1 MLKEKETKLL
11 LSVSLFKLIIIFL
24 KSDLFPLEVFVV
36 SNDRRNMW
44 TKTKLT
50 LKYWFHNLKMH
61 FHSLIY

>member
-1 MLKEKETKLL
+1 MLKEKETKL

-44 TKTKLT
+44 TKQ
-50 LKYWFHNLKMH
+50 N
-61 FHSLIY
+61 